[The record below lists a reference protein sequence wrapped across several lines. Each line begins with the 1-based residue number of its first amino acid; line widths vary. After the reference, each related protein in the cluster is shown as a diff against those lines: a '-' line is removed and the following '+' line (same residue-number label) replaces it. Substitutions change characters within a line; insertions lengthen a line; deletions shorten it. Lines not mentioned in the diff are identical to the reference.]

1 MANIE
6 IDWGNLKVD
15 DVYPKK
21 IPDLFVGRPIM
32 ITGRL
37 MNNASGR
44 IRINGQVGEERSHFY
59 VSVDPNNRNAE
70 HPGIQSVWA
79 RCKLAELS
87 NLETYN
93 PGIGLKNKII
103 TTSLNYN
110 LISKYT
116 AFLAV
121 DSLEKTQGDHG
132 YTVDVPVPVPDG
144 VKYETT
150 VN

>member
-6 IDWGNLKVD
+6 IDWGKLKVE
-15 DVYPKK
+15 DVYPKR

-37 MNNASGR
+37 KKDAAGR
-44 IRINGQVGEERSHFY
+44 IRIKGQVGEERSHFDMM
-59 VSVDPNNRNAE
+59 VDSDNSNARYQ
-70 HPGIQSVWA
+70 GIQSVWA

-93 PGIGLKNKII
+93 PGRKIKKEI
-103 TTSLNYN
+103 IKTSINYN
-110 LISKYT
+110 LISRYT

-121 DSLEKTQGDHG
+121 DSLKKTKGDHG